1 MPKKREIM
9 KKTFLELLDE
19 LKNEII
25 CEVIG
30 IIRREFS
37 KPTKKEFYSLEEVSV
52 ITGLTK
58 SSIKGRY
65 RRGTIERVYS
75 GNKPLIPAKEVEKL
89 LHKLN
94 LQSTKN

>member
-1 MPKKREIM
+1 M
-9 KKTFLELLDE
+9 KKSLIELLEE

-25 CEVIG
+25 CEVLG

-37 KPTKKEFYSLEEVSV
+37 RPMKKEFYSLEEVSE
-52 ITGLTK
+52 ITGLSKT
-58 SSIKGRY
+58 SIKGRY
-65 RRGTIERVYS
+65 RRGTIHRVYS
-75 GNKPLIPAKEVEKL
+75 GNKPLIPATEVEKL

>member
-1 MPKKREIM
+1 M
-9 KKTFLELLDE
+9 KNSFVALLEE

-25 CEVIG
+25 YEVLNIL
-30 IIRREFS
+30 RREIS
-37 KPTKKEFYSLEEVSV
+37 RPTKKEFYSLEEVSE

-89 LHKLN
+89 IFKLN
-94 LQSTKN
+94 QQSTKN